1 MKEKKKVKLLR
12 TPSNVKAFEYCYTLY
27 IWYDDIKAWVFDG
40 DSSGVDM
47 EGLMSCDV
55 VDTLVEYLQHG
66 YEVVTD
72 A

>member
-1 MKEKKKVKLLR
+1 MKEQKKVKLSR
-12 TPSNVKAFEYCYTLY
+12 IRSIVKRFAFSYVLY
-27 IWYDDIKAWVFDG
+27 IWDDDIKEWVFDG

-47 EGLMSCDV
+47 EGLMSCDL